1 MLGSNSTFFT
11 QTPRVLLLKR
21 RDVSRVLLAKGYDSH
36 EAAIYLKAYDYFC
49 MRTVEYDGATVVKDL
64 CDIIGLD
71 LDAMLHDYHYVFLN
85 AGASLHSKWLADWI
99 YAKGNLRKSK
109 GRYNAYSR
117 LLGLCI
123 ISVVF
128 VPYRYFEK
136 GRISNQQIALLVY
149 AAATSDKHDLYV

>member
-21 RDVSRVLLAKGYDSH
+21 RDVLRVLLVKGYDSQ

-49 MRTVEYDGATVVKDL
+49 NRTVEYDGATIVKDL

-71 LDAMLHDYHYVFLN
+71 LDAMLHDYHYIVYN
-85 AGASLHSKWLADWI
+85 AGASLRSKWLAD
-99 YAKGNLRKSK
+99 YMYCKGNERKNK
-109 GRYNAYSR
+109 GLYNAYSR
-117 LLGLCI
+117 FVGLCI
-123 ISVVF
+123 ISVFF

-136 GRISNQQIALLVY
+136 GRISNQQKENLVNDY
-149 AAATSDKHDLYV
+149 KTLIR